1 MHQVKNSS
9 RLSTRVG
16 GLSDEDGKKEIEHNL
31 IQVDGVQEVEVSL
44 ADKTVTVNFD
54 QTVIS
59 NDYILRTLNS
69 LGYSPY
75 IEY

>member
-1 MHQVKNSS
+1 MSA
-9 RLSTRVG
+9 RVG

-31 IQVDGVQEVEVSL
+31 MQIDGVQEVEVSL
-44 ADKTVTVNFD
+44 NDNTVTVNFD
-54 QTVIS
+54 SSVIGS
-59 NDYILRTLNS
+59 DYILRTLNS

>member
-1 MHQVKNSS
+1 MDDAKNSTRMS
-9 RLSTRVG
+9 ARVG

-31 IQVDGVQEVEVSL
+31 ILVDGVQEVEVSL
-44 ADKTVTVNFD
+44 DDNTVTVNFD
-54 QTVIS
+54 KTVIS

-75 IEY
+75 I

>member
-1 MHQVKNSS
+1 MVEAKNSVS
-9 RLSTRVG
+9 MSTRVG
-16 GLSDEDGKKEIEHNL
+16 GLSDEGGKKEIEHNL
-31 IQVDGVQEVEVSL
+31 MQVDGVQDVQVSL
-44 ADKTVTVNFD
+44 DEKKVTVNFD

>member
-1 MHQVKNSS
+1 MDDAKNST
-9 RLSTRVG
+9 RMSTRVG

-44 ADKTVTVNFD
+44 DDNTVTVNFD
-54 QTVIS
+54 KAVIS